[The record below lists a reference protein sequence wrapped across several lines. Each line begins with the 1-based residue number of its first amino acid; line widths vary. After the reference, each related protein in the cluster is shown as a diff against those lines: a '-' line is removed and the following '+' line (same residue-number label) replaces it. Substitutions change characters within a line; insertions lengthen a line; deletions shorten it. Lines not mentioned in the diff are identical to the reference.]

1 MTPLKPDDQQLS
13 ITQSNKGRTEM
24 NKTFKV
30 VVTDYI
36 EADLNWEAGKLAEK
50 NIQFETYQLKF
61 KSDEEVLEKLQDA
74 DVIVVNMLKLP
85 ESIISQ
91 LKKCRLIIRHG
102 IGYDNVDVA
111 ACTKYGIQ
119 FAYQPD
125 YCKED
130 VAEHAIALIF
140 ACARKIVRGRRTLE
154 EAAKRGQWDFTGLF
168 PIYRL
173 DGKTLGI
180 FGAGRIGSRVF
191 RKLRTFGFRI
201 IACDPYLSEVR
212 KNELMDQG
220 LVFVDKETIFRE
232 SDYLTLH
239 TPMQNDT
246 RHLVNAETLSWMK
259 PTAYVVNTA
268 RGPMVDAHALA
279 EAVRNGVIAG
289 AAIDV
294 FDKEPPNPDFELFNL
309 ENVILTPHTGW
320 ASEEAGWE
328 IRKSILND
336 ILAAAEGQSARCVV
350 NTIKEL
356 KKTGV

>member
-1 MTPLKPDDQQLS
+1 MT
-13 ITQSNKGRTEM
+13 NKI
-24 NKTFKV
+24 FKV

-36 EADLNWEAGKLAEK
+36 ERDLNWEAEKLAAN
-50 NIQFETYQLKF
+50 NIKFETYQLKF
-61 KSDEEVLEKLQDA
+61 KSDEEVLSKIGDA
-74 DVIVVNMLKLP
+74 DVIVVNMLKLTDAIL
-85 ESIISQ
+85 SK
-91 LKKCRLIIRHG
+91 LTRCRLIIRHG

-111 ACTKYGIQ
+111 ACTRYGIQ

-140 ACARKIVRGRRTLE
+140 ACARRVVRSRRTLE
-154 EAAKRGQWDFTGLF
+154 ESSTRGQWDFTGLF

-180 FGAGRIGSRVF
+180 FGVGRIGSRVF

-201 IACDPYLSEVR
+201 IACDPYLSESR
-212 KNELMDQG
+212 KADLMGQG
-220 LVFVDKETIFRE
+220 LTFVDKETIFKE
-232 SDYLTLH
+232 ADYLTIH
-239 TPMQNDT
+239 TPLQDDT
-246 RHLVNAETLSWMK
+246 RHLVNAQTLALMK

-279 EAVRNGVIAG
+279 DAIRNKVIAG

-294 FDKEPPNPDFELFNL
+294 FDKEPPDPDFELFNL

-328 IRKSILND
+328 IRESILND
-336 ILAAAEGQSARCVV
+336 ILAAHQGKSARCVV

-356 KKTGV
+356 RQEA